1 MHVERGDGVVQKR
14 QIVAAE
20 GKAAQHQIVF
30 QQRQQIIHFE
40 AAFQQG
46 EGLCQSVQKRL
57 AAAELHVG
65 NRIGQS
71 LRATLRLPE
80 HGFDIGAVGLDI
92 GGEHG
97 NIVRLP
103 IGVLGQKREQ
113 LVFQNVQLTQGA
125 VGGVNADG
133 AVGRRIIGLGGGQ
146 AEGLDIVLQALQ
158 QSGRG
163 LRFIAEIAAL
173 FADVRFGERI
183 EEIAP
188 LLAQRSE
195 QRVAAL
201 AQINVVAALQDLRR
215 FNHIAPIFAAWV
227 ERENVHIAMLG
238 HGF

>member
-1 MHVERGDGVVQKR
+1 M
-14 QIVAAE
+14 
-20 GKAAQHQIVF
+20 
-30 QQRQQIIHFE
+30 
-40 AAFQQG
+40 
-46 EGLCQSVQKRL
+46 LL
-57 AAAELHVG
+57 
-65 NRIGQS
+65 
-71 LRATLRLPE
+71 
-80 HGFDIGAVGLDI
+80 
-92 GGEHG
+92 
-97 NIVRLP
+97 
-103 IGVLGQKREQ
+103 
-113 LVFQNVQLTQGA
+113 
-125 VGGVNADG
+125 
-133 AVGRRIIGLGGGQ
+133 LGGGQ

-163 LRFIAEIAAL
+163 LRVIAEIAAL